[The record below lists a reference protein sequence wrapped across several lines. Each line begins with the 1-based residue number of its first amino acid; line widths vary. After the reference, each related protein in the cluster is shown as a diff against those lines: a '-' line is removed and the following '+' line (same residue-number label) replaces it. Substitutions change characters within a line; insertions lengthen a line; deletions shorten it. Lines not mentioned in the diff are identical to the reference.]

1 MAYAT
6 ATRGRNR
13 RPKRPAFDP
22 LREQAK
28 LVADELWERA
38 KKIAKVLAPEVPTD
52 MEPME
57 DSDMWLFLETFA
69 LRMAPEFWEDP
80 EMINDLYRLRGQFA
94 PRVPREHLK
103 EIERAVRVSQRAL
116 PDVEIS
122 PASPEYDDMMNRM
135 KR

>member
-1 MAYAT
+1 M
-6 ATRGRNR
+6 
-13 RPKRPAFDP
+13 
-22 LREQAK
+22 
-28 LVADELWERA
+28 ADELWERA